1 MGLPIPGDAL
11 RIAEDGEV
19 LIKGPTVFASYWGNS
34 AASAEALTDDG
45 WMRTGDLGELDD
57 EGYLRITGR
66 KKEIIVTAGGKN
78 VAPGPLEDRI
88 RAHALISQAMVVGD
102 GRPYVA
108 ALVTVDEEAF
118 PPWKERHGKPADAT
132 VADLRDD
139 PDLLAEIQTAVDDA
153 NGTVSRAE
161 SIRRFGIVDDDFS
174 PGERP
179 ADPLAQGPPQRGE
192 QGPVGRHRGPLRV
205 AAVRGAR
212 RPTSRRSQAGRSP
225 SGGWALVFSLTRLG
239 ARRAGSR

>member
-1 MGLPIPGDAL
+1 VGITILEGYGLTETTAAATVNRPASNKIGTVGLPIPGDAL

-19 LIKGPTVFASYWGNS
+19 LIKGPTVFARYWGNS

-78 VAPGPLEDRI
+78 VAPGPLEGRI

-108 ALVTVDEEAF
+108 VLVTLDEEAF
-118 PPWKERHGKPADAT
+118 PAWKEKHGKPADAT
-132 VADLRDD
+132 VAELRDD

-153 NGTVSRAE
+153 NSTVSRAE

-174 PGERP
+174 QENGQLTPSLKVRRNVVNKDRS
-179 ADPLAQGPPQRGE
+179 ADIE
-192 QGPVGRHRGPLRV
+192 
-205 AAVRGAR
+205 
-212 RPTSRRSQAGRSP
+212 
-225 SGGWALVFSLTRLG
+225 ALY
-239 ARRAGSR
+239 A